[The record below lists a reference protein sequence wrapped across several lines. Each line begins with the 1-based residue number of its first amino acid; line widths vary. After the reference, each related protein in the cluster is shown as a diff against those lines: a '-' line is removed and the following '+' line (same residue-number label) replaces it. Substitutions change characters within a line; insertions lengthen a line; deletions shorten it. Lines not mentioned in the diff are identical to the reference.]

1 MKIKN
6 IKNIKNIAIALLA
19 VLAIACSVEDPERA
33 DYISFQ
39 AKTVEMVAPATGSGD
54 AELKIFALEPSG
66 SSRTFSIE
74 VDAATT
80 ATPDTYTVPETV
92 TIPANS
98 TEGTFSVTSDAVN
111 IGKKIVLKFVPDE
124 STIVGTSMTINIFEE
139 CLDNLLFMDIKF
151 DIYCEEFAW
160 QIWDTNTEELVAGNV
175 DFGEYPRVG
184 TGAPNPPIT
193 YRLAQIRERI
203 CLPAGSYIFVAYD
216 AYGDGLSDGTNLGWF
231 ALRKVSDGSTLASGE
246 GAFEDGKEFDFILP

>member
-6 IKNIKNIAIALLA
+6 IKNIAIVLLA
-19 VLAIACSVEDPERA
+19 ALAIACSVDDPERA

-39 AKTVEMVAPATGSGD
+39 ASTVELVTPAAGSGD
-54 AELKIFALEPSG
+54 AELEVFALQSSG
-66 SSRTFSIE
+66 SSRTFTIE

-80 ATPDTYTVPETV
+80 AVADTYTVPATV

-98 TEGTFSVTSDAVN
+98 KVGTFTVTSDASN

-124 STIVGTSMTINIFEE
+124 STIVGTSMTIGIFEE
-139 CLDNLLFMDIKF
+139 CLDNLLFMDIQF

-160 QIWDTNTEELVAGNV
+160 QIWDSNDDLVAGNV

-184 TGAPNPPIT
+184 SGAPNPPIT
-193 YRLAQIRERI
+193 YRRAQIRERV
-203 CLPAGSYIFVAYD
+203 CLPAGSYTFAAYD
-216 AYGDGLSDGTNLGWF
+216 AYGDGLDDGTNTGWF
-231 ALRKVSDGSTLASGE
+231 ALRRVSDGATLASGA
-246 GAFEDGKEFDFILP
+246 GAFEDGKEFEFTLE